1 MSNTLLIPINLD
13 ALCLESSQEVLD
25 TMADYSKLP
34 YKYQGETHGSG
45 QANLSEQILAP
56 LFNHQ
61 LSLEAGIHLHWSIP
75 DGLTMGQ
82 HEIETTFPQVPNR
95 WLIIRQGGDK
105 GDKQWVVES
114 DYLYAE
120 LEPDDNSPPPKAI
133 NILIEPSD
141 LATVDP
147 NDADTYQYQRYRYL
161 NL

>member
-95 WLIIRQGGDK
+95 TSKTNLLGGIVSDSEDK
-105 GDKQWVVES
+105 TS
-114 DYLYAE
+114 TF
-120 LEPDDNSPPPKAI
+120 
-133 NILIEPSD
+133 ILSSIPS
-141 LATVDP
+141 
-147 NDADTYQYQRYRYL
+147 Y
-161 NL
+161 